1 MAATAESDG
10 IDVGKLW
17 KEIKDWKEHWKL
29 SRFFYV
35 LLLGLAVSVF
45 DSGTDFI
52 FAWSVP
58 EACGQNTPECGKHH
72 FDLASICGIF
82 HYKNIERSAF
92 TFIALPG
99 FFLGFSGLQSLVS
112 ASIKKCW
119 RGEVHRCV
127 FFKDFF
133 IFFLGSPMCSR
144 VGWCLRRCSRRFS
157 CCWVTFGSKRSEK
170 LVLSSSP
177 FG

>member
-10 IDVGKLW
+10 IDVKKLW

-99 FFLGFSGLQSLVS
+99 FFLGFSGLQSL
-112 ASIKKCW
+112 AAALIKKCW

-133 IFFLGSPMCSR
+133 IFF
-144 VGWCLRRCSRRFS
+144 
-157 CCWVTFGSKRSEK
+157 
-170 LVLSSSP
+170 
-177 FG
+177 